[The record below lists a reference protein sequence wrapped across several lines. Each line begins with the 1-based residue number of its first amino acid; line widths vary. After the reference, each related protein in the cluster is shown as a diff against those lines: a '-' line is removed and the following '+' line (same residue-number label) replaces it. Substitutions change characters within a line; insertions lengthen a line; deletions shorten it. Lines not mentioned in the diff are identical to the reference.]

1 MSTQAALEE
10 QAWRALLDVNDHR
23 LKAHT
28 AMPAAD
34 LTASRSAFED
44 IATAARA
51 GIAALDAVE
60 QIREALSKAELAEQ
74 CPAPVNECAFFPT
87 PDDQCRF
94 TAVPH
99 EPYCDRH
106 FSHAASHWDE
116 AHEERDCCPV
126 HCDGAEHTVD
136 SIVTRRAG

>member
-10 QAWRALLDVNDHR
+10 QAWTALLDVNTHR
-23 LKAHT
+23 LQAHRT
-28 AMPAAD
+28 MPAAN

-51 GIAALDAVE
+51 GIAALDAVA
-60 QIREALSKAELAEQ
+60 QIRESVRLAELAAA
-74 CPAPVNECAFFPT
+74 CPAPVNDCVWFRAE
-87 PDDQCRF
+87 DDQCRF
-94 TAVPH
+94 SAVPH

-116 AHEERDCCPV
+116 AHEATDCCPV
-126 HCDGAEHTVD
+126 HCEDAVHTIDGEEVNP
-136 SIVTRRAG
+136 G